1 LQSEDEFIA
10 TFKAVFG
17 LVVMGIILLG
27 IVVIVEVVSLN
38 TK

>member
-1 LQSEDEFIA
+1 LESENEFIA
-10 TFKAVFG
+10 TFMAVLG
-17 LVVMGIILLG
+17 LAVIGIILLA